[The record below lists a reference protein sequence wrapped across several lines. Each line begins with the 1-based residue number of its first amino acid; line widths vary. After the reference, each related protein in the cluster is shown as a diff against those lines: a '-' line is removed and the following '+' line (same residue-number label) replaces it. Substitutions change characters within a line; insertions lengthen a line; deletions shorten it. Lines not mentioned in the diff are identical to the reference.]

1 MKKHFVWAGL
11 IALACAS
18 AQADGLYRWVDK
30 SGKVHYGDAPEAD
43 ATEVEKKKFGAAPAA
58 DSNDLPYAT
67 RRARQ
72 NFPVTLYVTDSCGDP
87 CKQAREFLNKR
98 GIPFTENNVHT
109 PEDIASFKQR
119 SGSAG
124 VPTISVGKTW
134 FKGFL
139 AEQWGGGL
147 DIAGYSQAPSN
158 QHAPQSPAN
167 PATTKPEKAATP
179 H

>member
-11 IALACAS
+11 IALVCAS

-30 SGKVHYGDAPEAD
+30 SGKVHYSDAPEID
-43 ATEVEKKKFGAAPAA
+43 ATDVEKKKFGAAPAA

-109 PEDIASFKQR
+109 PEDIASFKQL

-134 FKGFL
+134 FKGFQ
-139 AEQWGGGL
+139 AEQWNGGL

-167 PATTKPEKAATP
+167 PVKPEKAATP

>member
-11 IALACAS
+11 IALVCAS

-30 SGKVHYGDAPEAD
+30 SGKVHYGDAPETD

-98 GIPFTENNVHT
+98 GIPFTENNVRT
-109 PEDIASFKQR
+109 QDDINAFKQL

-124 VPTISVGKTW
+124 VPTLSVGKTW
-134 FKGFL
+134 LKGFQ
-139 AEQWGGGL
+139 AEQWGSGL

-158 QHAPQSPAN
+158 QPQTPAK
-167 PATTKPEKAATP
+167 PLTTKPEKTATP